1 MSIALKYGWDDMLKH
16 GGSMDDPLIEIRN
29 YEGKGYQPVVDYG
42 AWRVAILRFIEEM
55 QPENVGSMERHIET
69 DEVFI
74 LTMGKGILIM
84 GGNGIG
90 IDGIYPHIMEIGRI
104 HNVKRNAWHTVLLS
118 RDASVV
124 LVENRDTDR
133 HNSEYANLSNEQR
146 QVIKDIARRER
157 FQ

>member
-1 MSIALKYGWDDMLKH
+1 MSIALKYGWDNMLKH

-29 YEGKGYQPVVDYG
+29 YEGKGYQPLIDYG
-42 AWRVAILRFIEEM
+42 AWRVAILRFSEEM
-55 QPENVGSMERHIET
+55 QPETVGSMERHMET

-74 LTMGKGILIM
+74 LTKGIGILIL

-90 IDGIYPHIMEIGRI
+90 IDSIYPHIMEIGRI
-104 HNVKRNAWHTVLLS
+104 QNVKCGVWHAVLLS

-124 LVENRDTDR
+124 IVENRDTDR
-133 HNSEYANLSNEQR
+133 HNSEYANLTKEQR
-146 QVIKDIARRER
+146 QMIEDIARREQ